1 MLLKKKIF
9 LIVSLLYIIHVV
21 VPIVPDVLNIPVWI
35 VSLGTFVILLIL
47 YPRAFLNNS
56 VKWFIGYTLILGF
69 YLLIE
74 KPLTIGIGSV
84 ADTQK
89 LIIEM
94 AFILP
99 GLSIFSILFY
109 LRDGTLFKYMSIAAL
124 VSLVIS
130 FIYLTP
136 LILSDSNVLR
146 NAASADH
153 LNFKIPGIPN
163 YALMHSYI
171 IIFPAILYGIK
182 ILKGRQKLL
191 MLGIAGLFVFIIINT
206 YITTSLLISFAV
218 VVFALLYDVKRRLK
232 SFLFNKF
239 CCLCCYYFRNVRG
252 IPSYV

>member
-1 MLLKKKIF
+1 
-9 LIVSLLYIIHVV
+9 
-21 VPIVPDVLNIPVWI
+21 
-35 VSLGTFVILLIL
+35 
-47 YPRAFLNNS
+47 
-56 VKWFIGYTLILGF
+56 
-69 YLLIE
+69 
-74 KPLTIGIGSV
+74 
-84 ADTQK
+84 
-89 LIIEM
+89 
-94 AFILP
+94 
-99 GLSIFSILFY
+99 
-109 LRDGTLFKYMSIAAL
+109 MSIAAL

-218 VVFALLYDVKRRLK
+218 VVFALLYD
-232 SFLFNKF
+232 
-239 CCLCCYYFRNVRG
+239 
-252 IPSYV
+252 